1 MSVAVDWTG
10 FGFNEARSSPI
21 LQGAGMFGSSS
32 SRRERQMELA
42 ERFADRLPPGQHIM
56 EDWPVLTHGA
66 TPSKDAADWRIAVTG
81 LVETELQFDLAEFGA
96 IAAATV
102 HADFHCV
109 TRFSIMD
116 NDWEGVPVAA
126 LMELVEPRPEARAV
140 MVHCEGGYTTN
151 LLLDDYLRAE
161 NLLAFQRNG
170 TPLSAEHGGPV
181 RLIVPHL
188 YAWKSAKWVNGI
200 EFSAADSPG
209 FWERNGYH
217 MRGEPFAEERF
228 G

>member
-1 MSVAVDWTG
+1 M
-10 FGFNEARSSPI
+10 FNSSSP
-21 LQGAGMFGSSS
+21 
-32 SRRERQMELA
+32 RRDRQSQLA
-42 ERFADRLPPGQHIM
+42 AKFADRLPPGQHIV
-56 EDWPVLTHGA
+56 EDWPVLTYGA
-66 TPSKDAADWRIAVTG
+66 TPRKEDSDWRFAITG
-81 LVETELQFDLAEFGA
+81 LVEQERRFDLEGLKETAWT
-96 IAAATV
+96 TV

-116 NDWEGVPVAA
+116 NDWEGVPILA
-126 LMELVEPRPEARAV
+126 LLETVTIRPEARAV

-151 LLLDDYLRAE
+151 LLLDDFMRPE

-170 TPLSAEHGGPV
+170 TPLSAEHGGPL

-217 MRGEPFAEERF
+217 MRGEPFTEERF

>member
-1 MSVAVDWTG
+1 MTG
-10 FGFNEARSSPI
+10 DGI
-21 LQGAGMFGSSS
+21 
-32 SRRERQMELA
+32 SRRERKAELA
-42 ERFADRLPPGQHIM
+42 AQYGDRLPPGQHIV
-56 EDWPVLTHGA
+56 EDWPVLTYGP
-66 TPSKDAADWRIAVTG
+66 TPRKKESDWRFRISG
-81 LVETELQFDLAEFGA
+81 LVRPERDYSLEAFKE
-96 IAAATV
+96 IAWTTI

-109 TRFSIMD
+109 TRFSVMD
-116 NDWEGVPVAA
+116 NDWEGVPV
-126 LMELVEPRPEARAV
+126 LAV
-140 MVHCEGGYTTN
+140 MDKVELLPGASAVLVHCEGGYTTN
-151 LLLDDYLRAE
+151 LLLDDFARPE
-161 NLLAFQRNG
+161 NLLAFRRNG

-200 EFSAADSPG
+200 ELMGADVPG